1 MKIITASNHPWK
13 SKMKKTKTRGSGV
26 KILTLNKMLTRL
38 PVLLAQVQVANN
50 SYKVKN
56 EIRQILYLL
65 YQHNSQNIL
74 QQLNQI
80 IIMMELIII
89 NKKLHI
95 IMLPWNVNFYLSG
108 EFRLTSDIYNR
119 IKFIAKK
126 WENFATFAIKD
137 EITHMV
143 HQYRH
148 GDDIQEHRKQRNLCT
163 T

>member
-1 MKIITASNHPWK
+1 MKIITASNHPLK
-13 SKMKKTKTRGSGV
+13 SEMKKTKTRGSGV

-95 IMLPWNVNFYLSG
+95 IMLP
-108 EFRLTSDIYNR
+108 
-119 IKFIAKK
+119 
-126 WENFATFAIKD
+126 
-137 EITHMV
+137 
-143 HQYRH
+143 
-148 GDDIQEHRKQRNLCT
+148 
-163 T
+163 

>member
-1 MKIITASNHPWK
+1 MKIITASNHPLK

-38 PVLLAQVQVANN
+38 PVLLAQVPVANN

-95 IMLPWNVNFYLSG
+95 IML
-108 EFRLTSDIYNR
+108 T
-119 IKFIAKK
+119 
-126 WENFATFAIKD
+126 
-137 EITHMV
+137 
-143 HQYRH
+143 
-148 GDDIQEHRKQRNLCT
+148 
-163 T
+163 

>member
-26 KILTLNKMLTRL
+26 KILTLNKMITGL
-38 PVLLAQVQVANN
+38 PVLLAQVQAAND

-56 EIRQILYLL
+56 EIRHILYLL

-95 IMLPWNVNFYLSG
+95 IMLP
-108 EFRLTSDIYNR
+108 
-119 IKFIAKK
+119 
-126 WENFATFAIKD
+126 
-137 EITHMV
+137 
-143 HQYRH
+143 
-148 GDDIQEHRKQRNLCT
+148 
-163 T
+163 

>member
-1 MKIITASNHPWK
+1 MKIITASNHPLK

-26 KILTLNKMLTRL
+26 KILTLNRL
-38 PVLLAQVQVANN
+38 PGLLALVQVANN

-95 IMLPWNVNFYLSG
+95 IMLP
-108 EFRLTSDIYNR
+108 
-119 IKFIAKK
+119 
-126 WENFATFAIKD
+126 
-137 EITHMV
+137 
-143 HQYRH
+143 
-148 GDDIQEHRKQRNLCT
+148 
-163 T
+163 

>member
-1 MKIITASNHPWK
+1 MKIITASNHPLK
-13 SKMKKTKTRGSGV
+13 SEMKKTKTRGSGV

-38 PVLLAQVQVANN
+38 PVLLAQVQVADN

-95 IMLPWNVNFYLSG
+95 IMLP
-108 EFRLTSDIYNR
+108 
-119 IKFIAKK
+119 
-126 WENFATFAIKD
+126 
-137 EITHMV
+137 
-143 HQYRH
+143 
-148 GDDIQEHRKQRNLCT
+148 
-163 T
+163 

>member
-1 MKIITASNHPWK
+1 MKIITASNHPLK
-13 SKMKKTKTRGSGV
+13 SKMKKTKTRVSGV

-95 IMLPWNVNFYLSG
+95 IMLP
-108 EFRLTSDIYNR
+108 
-119 IKFIAKK
+119 
-126 WENFATFAIKD
+126 
-137 EITHMV
+137 
-143 HQYRH
+143 
-148 GDDIQEHRKQRNLCT
+148 
-163 T
+163 